1 MIEILNLKLLLM
13 VLMDK
18 KFLEHFTKMNCKNQ
32 IQKNLG
38 LKNITY
44 KKRQSDKLNVKWKG
58 NNNLFNSWI
67 DKKDI
72 V

>member
-1 MIEILNLKLLLM
+1 M

-18 KFLEHFTKMNCKNQ
+18 KFLEHFTKMNCKSQ

-58 NNNLFNSWI
+58 NNNLFNS
-67 DKKDI
+67 
-72 V
+72 